1 MMKYLIPIA
10 MLLILGTTASGT
22 MWLYNADFFMLGPQ
36 SSAASFKPASLSPF
50 EIINAPFFPLLGEG
64 FNTDPIPLQL
74 RNATTSVE
82 ITSTGKSTAG
92 PVLATFN
99 GHLENNLKYAVDKSS
114 VRVGKGGSWN
124 SLNVPGLI

>member
-36 SSAASFKPASLSPF
+36 PSAASFKPASLSPF

-64 FNTDPIPLQL
+64 FYTDPIPLQL
-74 RNATTSVE
+74 RNATTAVE
-82 ITSTGKSTAG
+82 ITSTKSTAY
-92 PVLATFN
+92 PVMATFSGN
-99 GHLENNLKYAVDKSS
+99 FENNLKYAQSKSS
-114 VRVGKGGSWN
+114 MRIGEGGSWN

>member
-1 MMKYLIPIA
+1 

-22 MWLYNADFFMLGPQ
+22 IWLYNADFFMLGPQ

-64 FNTDPIPLQL
+64 FYTDPIPMQL

-82 ITSTGKSTAG
+82 ITSTKRAAD
-92 PVLATFN
+92 PVLATFS
-99 GHLENNLKYAVDKSS
+99 GHLENNLKYAQSKSS
-114 VRVGKGGSWN
+114 LRIGEGGNWN
-124 SLNVPGLI
+124 SLNIPGLI

>member
-36 SSAASFKPASLSPF
+36 PSAASFKPASLSPF

-64 FNTDPIPLQL
+64 FYTDPIPLQL

-82 ITSTGKSTAG
+82 ITSTKSTAY
-92 PVLATFN
+92 PVMTTFS
-99 GHLENNLKYAVDKSS
+99 GHFENNLKYAQSKSS
-114 VRVGKGGSWN
+114 VRIGEGGSWN